1 MRHQC
6 LILFK
11 NNEMGAMFQQMSQMM
26 NKVQRQSQ
34 QSGQNSD
41 STGAPDMSN
50 MPNPMDL
57 LNK

>member
-1 MRHQC
+1 
-6 LILFK
+6 
-11 NNEMGAMFQQMSQMM
+11 MM
-26 NKVQRQSQ
+26 NQVQRQSQ

-57 LNK
+57 S